1 MMRERAVYAS
11 EAKKSDFLVHL
22 DRFSNKIFHFIADS
36 LLKDAVFMLGVNLR
50 LCLLSLCYSLKPFEV
65 KCNHL
70 FLAKFAILFFFLITK
85 IGKCEK
91 KNVSYQPYWM

>member
-36 LLKDAVFMLGVNLR
+36 LLKDAVFMLGVNLQ
-50 LCLLSLCYSLKPFEV
+50 
-65 KCNHL
+65 
-70 FLAKFAILFFFLITK
+70 
-85 IGKCEK
+85 G
-91 KNVSYQPYWM
+91 VSK